1 MKRRDLNIN
10 DYSLKLLE
18 SYLFL
23 INNLS
28 DQDKIK
34 IIAKISDSLVN
45 KNKHTKQAVDKKK
58 KLKETYGSFISNK
71 TADEIIED
79 IYYSRHFSDKNL
91 SI

>member
-1 MKRRDLNIN
+1 MKRKDSNIN

-18 SYLFL
+18 NYLFL

-34 IIAKISDSLVN
+34 IIAKISNSLVN
-45 KNKHTKQAVDKKK
+45 KNKQTKHFVDKKK

-79 IYYSRHFSDKNL
+79 IYDSRHFSNKDL